1 MDSDYHELAR
11 RGLSVLTC
19 RPDDGQDSTASEVQ
33 ARRCFGLTRTEAGGA
48 IPTRLQRAA
57 SDVEP
62 GGISGDWRAKE

>member
-19 RPDDGQDSTASEVQ
+19 RPDDGQDSTASEVHSR
-33 ARRCFGLTRTEAGGA
+33 ACFGLTRTEAGGA

-57 SDVEP
+57 SDVEL